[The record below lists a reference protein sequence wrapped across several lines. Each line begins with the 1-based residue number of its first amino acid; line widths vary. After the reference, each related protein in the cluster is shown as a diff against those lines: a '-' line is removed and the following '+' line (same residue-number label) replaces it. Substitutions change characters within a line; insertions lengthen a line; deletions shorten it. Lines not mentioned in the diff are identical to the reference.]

1 MTDIEIYRNTKLKD
15 IKEIGKKLG
24 IEKNL
29 IYYGKNKAK
38 VEYENIK
45 SKKNGKVI
53 LITATNPTPYGEGKT
68 TVSIGLA
75 DALRVMGKNSILA
88 LREPSL
94 GPVFG
99 LKGGA
104 TGGGQSQVAP
114 MDEINLHFTGDFHAI
129 TSANNLLSAA
139 IDNHIYQGNSLEID
153 PSTICFYR
161 CMDMNDRALRTINL
175 EDRTEHFQ
183 ITAASEIMT
192 IFCMASDLKDLE
204 KRLGDILI
212 GYNKSGKPLFARDLQ
227 VEGAMAALLKDALNP
242 NLVQSLEGTPALVH
256 GGPFANIAHG
266 CNSII
271 ATKTAMKLA
280 DYVVTEAGFGSDLG
294 GEKFLDIKCRN
305 SGITPSAIVVVT
317 TIRSLK
323 HNGNDNLEEGFKN
336 LDIHVENMEK
346 YNVPVVVCLNKFE
359 NDTEEDLDLI
369 TKHLE
374 EKGVS
379 LAISTA
385 YKDGGKGAVPLAEA
399 VLSEIENKEYK
410 FRNLY
415 DENLSIK
422 EKINIIAHDIYR
434 SGNVEYSEEALE
446 QIKKIES
453 IGQDK
458 LPICVAKTQYS
469 LSDNPKLLGAP
480 VGNTLHV
487 KEVRLYNGAKFITI
501 LTGNILT
508 MPGLPKK
515 PAYEGIN
522 INKKNQI
529 DGIF

>member
-1 MTDIEIYRNTKLKD
+1 MTDIEIYRKTKLKD
-15 IKEIGKKLG
+15 IKEICKKLG

-45 SKKNGKVI
+45 KDKKGKLI
-53 LITATNPTPYGEGKT
+53 LVTATNPTPYGEGKT

-75 DALRVMGKNSILA
+75 DAFRVLGKDSMLA

-104 TGGGQSQVAP
+104 TGGGMSQVAP

-139 IDNHIYQGNSLEID
+139 IDNHLYQGNELQLD

-161 CMDMNDRALRTINL
+161 CMDMNDRALRSIKL
-175 EDRTEHFQ
+175 DERVEHFQ

-212 GYNKSGKPLFARDLQ
+212 GYNIKGEPVFARDLH

-271 ATKTAMKLA
+271 ATKTALKLA
-280 DYVVTEAGFGSDLG
+280 DYVVSEAGFGSDLG

-305 SGITPSAIVVVT
+305 TGLTPSAIVLVT

-323 HNGNDNLEEGFKN
+323 YNGNNDLKEGFKN
-336 LDIHVENMEK
+336 LDIHIENMQK
-346 YNVPVVVCLNKFE
+346 YNVPVIVCLNKF
-359 NDTEEDLDLI
+359 NTDTKEELDLI
-369 TKHLE
+369 TDHLE

-379 LAISTA
+379 FAISTA
-385 YKDGGKGAVPLAEA
+385 YLDGGKGATSLALA
-399 VLSEIENKEYK
+399 VLSEINNKEYK

-415 DENLSIK
+415 DEKLGIK
-422 EKINIIAHDIYR
+422 EKISIIAHDIYR
-434 SGNVEYSEEALE
+434 SDNIEYTDEALE

-469 LSDNPKLLGAP
+469 LSDNPKVLGAP

-501 LTGNILT
+501 LTGSILT

-522 INKKNQI
+522 INNKNQI